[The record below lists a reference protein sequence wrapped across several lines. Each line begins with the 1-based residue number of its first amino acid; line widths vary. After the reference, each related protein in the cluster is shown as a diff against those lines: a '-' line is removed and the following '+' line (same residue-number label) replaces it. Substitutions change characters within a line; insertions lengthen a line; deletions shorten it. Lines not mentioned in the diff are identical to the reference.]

1 MRALLHC
8 VTAYPAPETDYNTA
22 VLQSLSML
30 FNSPVGI
37 SDHSLDPAAVPIA
50 GLLSGACILE
60 KHICLSRSDAG
71 LDDPVALE
79 PLQFLQMSKTV
90 RELTGK
96 SDEDIF
102 NAAQG
107 YGYSKDFLQRIIG
120 DGEKK
125 LAAAEK
131 DNYGKT
137 NRSLHYIKDLQKGT
151 VLKNS
156 DIAVLRTEKNLTA
169 GESPEYLHYFI
180 GSVLQKDVTG
190 GSGAVFDDIIE
201 RKIR

>member
-1 MRALLHC
+1 
-8 VTAYPAPETDYNTA
+8 
-22 VLQSLSML
+22 
-30 FNSPVGI
+30 
-37 SDHSLDPAAVPIA
+37 
-50 GLLSGACILE
+50 
-60 KHICLSRSDAG
+60 
-71 LDDPVALE
+71 
-79 PLQFLQMSKTV
+79 MSKKYVVAEGFAFTSGGIILN
-90 RELTGK
+90 EGDEITAENFGGN
-96 SDEDIF
+96 EDIF
-102 NAAQG
+102 KAAQG
-107 YGYSKDFLQRIIG
+107 YGYSKDFLRRIIG

-137 NRSLHYIKDLQKGT
+137 NRSLHYIKDLQKGV
-151 VLKNS
+151 VLTNS

-201 RKIR
+201 RKMR